1 MSFKTKKWGKY
12 RLKRAIKGSKQGRL
26 IWLERLNNKTAFIT
40 SKHAYQSRI
49 INKSQA
55 KAYLQAIKRHITH
68 KKEYQVAQISH
79 RVILSQ
85 SNQPLKHY
93 NHFPSKEKQGFQ
105 ANQSIN
111 GVKDKS
117 TT

>member
-12 RLKRAIKGSKQGRL
+12 RLKGAIKGSQQGRL

-40 SKHAYQSRI
+40 FKHAYQSRT

-55 KAYLQAIKRHITH
+55 KAYVQAIKRHITH
-68 KKEYQVAQISH
+68 KKDHQVAQISH
-79 RVILSQ
+79 KVILSQ
-85 SNQPLKHY
+85 SIQPLKHH
-93 NHFPSKEKQGFQ
+93 NHPPIKEKQGFQ
-105 ANQSIN
+105 PNQSIN
-111 GVKDKS
+111 EMRDKS